1 MPAGPRDA
9 RGSLEHGRFHRTH
22 GRARHHEG
30 DHKLRRGLTLAPLVG
45 IMYFTVC
52 GGTFGIE
59 ATFGNDGSG
68 PGLGLLLL
76 FIMPLIFSIPSC
88 SWSTR

>member
-1 MPAGPRDA
+1 MPAGTRD
-9 RGSLEHGRFHRTH
+9 RGGSLEHGRFQSTRGALDIT
-22 GRARHHEG
+22 RESTSSAR
-30 DHKLRRGLTLAPLVG
+30 LTLAPLVG

-59 ATFGNDGSG
+59 ARSARRVRSR
-68 PGLGLLLL
+68 LGLLLL